1 MPTHATDPARNG
13 GLSAAAKDVADHAS
27 NLANLVKELAALE
40 VKEKMAKLGAGA
52 GLGIGAALFAL
63 FGLGFLIAAG
73 SAALALELPWWA
85 ALLVTAGALFLLA
98 AVLGLIGMSLIKK
111 GSPPVPEQAIEE
123 ARLTQAVLKSDGD

>member
-1 MPTHATDPARNG
+1 MPTRATDGPRNG
-13 GLSAAAKDVADHAS
+13 SLSGAAKDVADHAS

-40 VKEKMAKLGAGA
+40 VKEKLTKLGTGA
-52 GLGIGAALFAL
+52 GLGIGAALVVVY
-63 FGLGFLIAAG
+63 GLGFLFAAG

-85 ALLVTAGALFLLA
+85 ALLITAGTLFLLA
-98 AVLGLIGMSLIKK
+98 AILGLVGKSLIKK

>member
-1 MPTHATDPARNG
+1 MPTRATDATRNG

-40 VKEKMAKLGAGA
+40 VREKMAKIGAGA

-63 FGLGFLIAAG
+63 FGLGFLFAAG

-85 ALLVTAGALFLLA
+85 ALLITAGALFLLA
-98 AVLGLIGMSLIKK
+98 AVLGLVGVSLIKK

-123 ARLTQAVLKSDGD
+123 ARLTQAALKSDGD

>member
-1 MPTHATDPARNG
+1 MPTRATEPTRNG

-40 VKEKMAKLGAGA
+40 VKEKMTKLGVGA
-52 GLGIGAALFAL
+52 GLGIGAALFGL

-73 SAALALELPWWA
+73 SVALALELPWWA
-85 ALLVTAGALFLLA
+85 ALLVTAGGLFLLA
-98 AVLGLIGMSLIKK
+98 ALLGLVGVSLIKK

-123 ARLTQAVLKSDGD
+123 ARLTQAALTSDGN